1 VAGPVTETW
10 EGEVRRELFG
20 AGTKSERVV
29 LVLVTPEGRWRLRR
43 RGAPAYGEDVDLAAL
58 EGHRVSVTGSALGTV
73 FLVDG
78 WAVID

>member
-1 VAGPVTETW
+1 MAGPVTETW